1 MGLFDLFRGGAAAS
15 ADVVSHA
22 ELAAAL
28 QQKACVLLDVRE
40 PHEFS
45 AGHVEGAKNMPLSR
59 FDPKALPKDK
69 PVILICRS
77 GARSGAALSRAR
89 GAGRADVR
97 HYRGG
102 VMGWAQSGGKLV

>member
-1 MGLFDLFRGGAAAS
+1 MR
-15 ADVVSHA
+15 
-22 ELAAAL
+22 E
-28 QQKACVLLDVRE
+28 KACALFDVRE
-40 PHEFS
+40 PNEFT
-45 AGHVEGAKNMPLSR
+45 AGHVEGAKNLPLSR
-59 FDPKALPKDK
+59 FDPGQLPNDK

-77 GARSGAALSRAR
+77 GARSASALSKAR